1 MEALI
6 RAFTKVQ
13 YLRGFSYTEGGFIF
27 EENLPSI
34 TMTQRL
40 LEAAFGSA
48 PEPYRRY
55 VVFEDTP

>member
-1 MEALI
+1 
-6 RAFTKVQ
+6 
-13 YLRGFSYTEGGFIF
+13 
-27 EENLPSI
+27 
-34 TMTQRL
+34 MTQRL